1 MKNKAPIRKYDIT
14 QCALYKCRTK
24 KRLEH
29 LLCLE
34 PGGLKIID
42 SIIGY
47 HKFEIDKKHSN
58 EKREITAPDKILKA
72 IQRRILTCFTGSSG
86 LNGLSLEK
94 SKNVI

>member
-47 HKFEIDKKHSN
+47 HKFEIDKKHSKDVKLCPN
-58 EKREITAPDKILKA
+58 ST
-72 IQRRILTCFTGSSG
+72 
-86 LNGLSLEK
+86 
-94 SKNVI
+94 